1 MSSEFIVSCDE
12 SNHASFL
19 MLLCNRVAKSKH
31 CCPAISHFS
40 DQIFFLSPNM
50 IVFCFKMA
58 QKIFLK
64 KYFSSA
70 SRLLKGG
77 PPPQHDLKFCQF
89 VGASAKSLNIKYL
102 LGWMRSRGDIRFTKF
117 EKVVF
122 SSYFEGSHK
131 SNSYTVPYS
140 YEAFGK
146 NFVYRNLFTVFNSTG

>member
-1 MSSEFIVSCDE
+1 
-12 SNHASFL
+12 
-19 MLLCNRVAKSKH
+19 MLLCNRVAKNKH
-31 CCPAISHFS
+31 CCPAIFYFS
-40 DQIFFLSPNM
+40 DRIFFLSPNM

-70 SRLLKGG
+70 SRLLRGG
-77 PPPQHDLKFCQF
+77 RGLSPSQHDLKFCQF
-89 VGASAKSLNIKYL
+89 IGASAKGLNIKYL
-102 LGWMRSRGDIRFTKF
+102 FCWMRSRGDIRFTKF

-131 SNSYTVPYS
+131 INSYTVPYS

-146 NFVYRNLFTVFNSTG
+146 NFVYRNLFAVFNSTG